1 MRAIIETRILT
12 TGDEQALV
20 DAAAAFG
27 TSITLGEA
35 GVHLSSSA
43 EIYVVAELSND
54 IVGFAYGYV
63 LPRFRKRVLF
73 IYSVDVAPD
82 ARRRGVGTAMLQAMK
97 EKGKS
102 GAWSEMFVMTNAA
115 NEAAM
120 ALYRRAGGTRPND
133 DDVLFDF
140 DLNG

>member
-1 MRAIIETRILT
+1 MRTIIETRILT

-63 LPRFRKRVLF
+63 VPRFRKRVLF
-73 IYSVDVAPD
+73 IYSVDVAPE
-82 ARRRGVGTAMLQAMK
+82 ARRRGVATTMLK
-97 EKGKS
+97 SLKDRGKS
-102 GAWSEMFVMTNAA
+102 GAWSEMFVMTNAS
-115 NEAAM
+115 NKPAM
-120 ALYRRAGGTRPND
+120 ALYRRAGGKCPNH